1 MPSPC
6 VRIAQV
12 SPGFASLVRSSVPV
26 GEIAC
31 RKPCGCS
38 SASVLAVK
46 PASARR
52 AAMMPAC
59 AALPAWN
66 GLVMVPKFDIR
77 PELCEAPSAI
87 ACAAL
92 SASSRR
98 SDGAGRGRADR
109 AVQAGRMPALLV
121 QQAGIAAEQL
131 GPGFVAGD
139 IGDDHVGAGGAE
151 RFGLGQDRR
160 HQHGAGMAAQ
170 SHVVVVERM
179 RRGAVDPGGF
189 RRRALFRCRRSASPG
204 RRRAPAPAS

>member
-1 MPSPC
+1 MPRPW

-66 GLVMVPKFDIR
+66 GLVIVPKFAIS
-77 PELCEAPSAI
+77 PELCDAPSAI

-98 SDGAGRGRADR
+98 SDA
-109 AVQAGRMPALLV
+109 QA
-121 QQAGIAAEQL
+121 AAA
-131 GPGFVAGD
+131 PTAPYRP
-139 IGDDHVGAGGAE
+139 VGCQPFWCS
-151 RFGLGQDRR
+151 RPLSRR
-160 HQHGAGMAAQ
+160 NSSAQ
-170 SHVVVVERM
+170 VS
-179 RRGAVDPGGF
+179 
-189 RRRALFRCRRSASPG
+189 
-204 RRRAPAPAS
+204 